1 MRIYRSNSAEKLLTV
16 LTDLVRVPA
25 GSPFEPE
32 CIVVQSSG
40 MATWLSMNL
49 SRALGI
55 WGNPN
60 FPHPRQLVQRILRA
74 TLGEEGDKAQTFVR
88 ERLVFCLMKILPGL
102 LAEKAFQPL
111 RYFLENDVDGHKLL
125 QLSQRIAYVFD
136 QYAIYRPEMVLDWEN
151 RQETGKNDD
160 YSWQRLLWLKMVG
173 HLGAFSPAGLMGL
186 TLERLHSGTLVQAEH
201 LPPRIILFGIAS
213 LPPVYV
219 HLLGA
224 LANLRP
230 VYFFLLSPSEEYWS
244 DIRSQQEIHRIYNKH
259 GAGLTEI
266 SLQYVETGNPLLAS
280 LGILGRDFHHLIE
293 ETVDYEEPLEG
304 LYEVAEFPQTLL
316 EVLQHDIVRLKNR
329 NRKSPDVPQPLVLA
343 DRSIEIHACY
353 SKLRELEVLHDHL
366 LSLLTEENGI
376 KPHNIIVMVP
386 EIEAYAPLIEA
397 VFERSAK
404 ESTAIPYSIADR
416 PAMNNAPVIEAFLQ
430 IMALTGERI
439 TASRVMDLLA
449 VEPIQK
455 RFGIPANDLGQIK
468 TWIAES
474 GIRWGLDEQDRA
486 VHHQPADRQN
496 TWEFG
501 LDRLVLG
508 YALPDGDQT
517 IFYNVVPYDAVE
529 GQAAE
534 LLGAFMHFCET
545 LFAQLKTLSE
555 SRSLTAWQATVSS
568 LLDALFAHGYEE
580 NWQHQIIRDALA
592 EISADAEGA
601 GFDNDVD
608 NVILQKLLQERLTA
622 SPRKHGF
629 LAGGVTFCELLPM
642 RSIPF
647 KVICMLGLNDGEFP
661 RQQFPSSFDLVAQNP
676 KLGDRSRRNDDRYL
690 FLEAILAARKK
701 LYLSYVGMSIKD
713 GSAMPPSV
721 VVDELLDCIADS
733 FYLDEQHPDEDSHR
747 RKIVERL
754 VVKHPLQP
762 FSASYFA
769 KQDQDHRLFSYA
781 ENYCAAVEAQH
792 AGRRQK
798 PPFLQGPL
806 ESEVQQYL
814 TLSLQELQRF
824 FSLPARWFLQQ
835 NLSLFLDEWD
845 DELEDREPVSLDNL
859 EKYQIGAQLLAVEKI
874 EDSPHLLAMLRGQGV
889 LPLGVPGR
897 IQFNEIYESVQGIRQ
912 TVNAL
917 GLAEKLKNL
926 PLDLKLANDVAITG
940 EIIGRYPVGLIRTT
954 PVKLKE
960 RLYLAAWLE
969 HLCLCLA
976 SPEDQQLFTY
986 LVGKGED
993 GGSTARFVP
1002 VQQPASILENLISL
1016 YKLGQQQPLLFF
1028 PKSSFEF
1035 ASALR
1040 SGRGDEEERRK
1051 RAAAN
1056 AWKSFYLGVPSLNLP
1071 PEGAEPH
1078 IRRLFGE
1085 TDPLKDGRVVW
1096 HKKDAKNDFESL
1108 ANDFES
1114 LSEAIFISLLEH
1126 LEQVS

>member
-1 MRIYRSNSAEKLLTV
+1 
-16 LTDLVRVPA
+16 
-25 GSPFEPE
+25 
-32 CIVVQSSG
+32 
-40 MATWLSMNL
+40 MNL
-49 SRALGI
+49 SQALGI
-55 WGNPN
+55 WGNPD

-74 TLGEEGDKAQTFVR
+74 TLGEEGDQAQGFVR
-88 ERLVFCLMKILPGL
+88 ERLAFCLMKILPEL

-111 RYFLENDVDGHKLL
+111 RYFLEDDTEGHKLL
-125 QLSQRIAYVFD
+125 QLAQRIAYVFD
-136 QYAIYRPEMVLDWEN
+136 QYAIYRPEMVLGWEKG
-151 RQETGKNDD
+151 QDAGKSDNH
-160 YSWQRLLWLKMVG
+160 SWQQLLWLKMVE
-173 HLGAFSPAGLMGL
+173 HLGVSSPARLMGL
-186 TLERLHSGTLVQAEH
+186 AFERLHAGTLAHPLH
-201 LPPRIILFGIAS
+201 LPPRIMLFGIAS
-213 LPPVYV
+213 LPPAYM
-219 HLLGA
+219 HLLVA
-224 LANLRP
+224 LARLRP
-230 VYFFLLSPSEEYWS
+230 VHFFLLSPSEEYWS
-244 DIRSQQEIHRIYNKH
+244 DIRSQQEIHRLYNKH
-259 GAGLTEI
+259 DVGSAEI
-266 SLQYVETGNPLLAS
+266 PLQYVETGNPLLAS
-280 LGILGRDFHHLIE
+280 LGVLGRDFQYLIE

-304 LYEVAEFPQTLL
+304 LYEVAESPQTML

-329 NRKSPDVPQPLVLA
+329 NRKFPDEPQPLISA
-343 DRSIEIHACY
+343 DRSIAIHACY
-353 SKLRELEVLHDHL
+353 SRLRELEVLHDHL
-366 LSLLTEENGI
+366 LFLLTEEKGI
-376 KPHNIIVMVP
+376 KPHDIIVMVP

-404 ESTAIPYSIADR
+404 EPTAIPYSIADR
-416 PAMNNAPVIEAFLQ
+416 PTMSNAPVIEAFLQ
-430 IMALTGERI
+430 IVALTGERI
-439 TASRVMDLLA
+439 TASKVMDLLA

-455 RFGIPANDLGQIK
+455 RFGISANDLGQIK

-474 GIRWGLDEQDRA
+474 GIRWGVDEQDRA
-486 VHHQPADRQN
+486 AHRQPADRQN

-501 LDRLVLG
+501 FDRLVLG
-508 YALPDGDQT
+508 YALPAGDQT
-517 IFYNVVPYDAVE
+517 IFYNIAPYDAVE

-545 LFAQLKTLSE
+545 LFAQLKILSE
-555 SRSLTAWQATVSS
+555 GRTLTAWQTTVSG

-592 EISADAEGA
+592 EIAADAEGA

-608 NVILQKLLQERLTA
+608 SIILQKLLQEKLTA

-647 KVICMLGLNDGEFP
+647 KAICMLGLNDGEFP
-661 RQQFPSSFDLVAQNP
+661 RQQFPASFDLVALNP

-690 FLEAILAARKK
+690 FLEAILAARRK

-733 FYLDEQHPDEDSHR
+733 FYLDDQHLDEDSHR
-747 RKIVERL
+747 RKIADRL

-792 AGRRQK
+792 AGRKQK
-798 PPFLQGPL
+798 PPFLQGSL
-806 ESEVQQYL
+806 EGEVQQYL
-814 TLSLQELQRF
+814 TLSLQELQKF

-845 DELEDREPVSLDNL
+845 DELEDREPVSLYNL
-859 EKYQIGAQLLAVEKI
+859 EKYRIGAQLLAVEKI
-874 EDSPHLLAMLRGQGV
+874 EDTPHLLAMLRGQGT

-912 TVNAL
+912 TTTAL
-917 GLAEKLKNL
+917 GPAEGLKNL
-926 PLDLKLANDVAITG
+926 PVDLKLANDVAITG
-940 EIIGRYPVGLIRTT
+940 EISGRYAVGLIRTT
-954 PVKLKE
+954 PGKINE
-960 RLYLAAWLE
+960 RLYLSAWLE

-976 SPEDQQLFTY
+976 APEDQQLYTY

-1002 VQQPASILENLISL
+1002 VRQPAVILEKLVSL
-1016 YKLGQQQPLLFF
+1016 YRFGQQQPLLFF
-1028 PKSSFEF
+1028 PKSSYQF
-1035 ASALR
+1035 ASSLL

-1051 RAAAN
+1051 RAAVN
-1056 AWKSFYLGVPSLNLP
+1056 AWKSFHIGVPSLNLP

-1078 IRRLFGE
+1078 IQRLFGA
-1085 TDPLKDGRVVW
+1085 TDPLKDGRAIW
-1096 HKKDAKNDFESL
+1096 QYEGTKNNFKSF

-1114 LSEAIFISLLEH
+1114 LSRAIFTPLLEH